1 MCSAFKVLFFG
12 GDGKMYKNEEIEFKT
27 FITKEIYES
36 LIQEFGLD
44 NNVFAQTNHYFD
56 TEDLKLMK
64 EQTVLRIR
72 QKGSNYKITKKT
84 RAEVGADETHI
95 LISKDKALDLLSN
108 GFDAE
113 IIGLPYYVKKIA
125 ELTTYRVSTPYK
137 DGVLFFDKSEYYGK
151 VDYELEY
158 EVDEVNQG
166 KTDFIQFLSDHN
178 IEYKESIRKSKR
190 AYDNR
195 K

>member
-1 MCSAFKVLFFG
+1 
-12 GDGKMYKNEEIEFKT
+12 
-27 FITKEIYES
+27 
-36 LIQEFGLD
+36 
-44 NNVFAQTNHYFD
+44 
-56 TEDLKLMK
+56 MK

-72 QKGSNYKITKKT
+72 QKGNNYKITKKT

-95 LISKDKALDLLSN
+95 LISKDKALDILNN

-151 VDYELEY
+151 VDYEIEY

-166 KTDFIQFLSDHN
+166 KTDFIQFLNDHN

-190 AYDNR
+190 AFDNR

>member
-1 MCSAFKVLFFG
+1 
-12 GDGKMYKNEEIEFKT
+12 MYANKEIEFKT
-27 FITKEIYES
+27 FITEEKYNE
-36 LIQEFGLD
+36 LINAFGLD
-44 NNVFAQTNHYFD
+44 NNVFAQVNHYFD
-56 TEDLKLMK
+56 TEDCKLMQEK
-64 EQTVLRIR
+64 TVLRIR

-95 LISKDKALDLLSN
+95 LISKDKALELLEK
-108 GFDAE
+108 GFDAN

-137 DGVLFFDKSEYYGK
+137 NGILFFDKSEYYGK
-151 VDYELEY
+151 TDYEIEY
-158 EVDEVNQG
+158 EVDDVKEG
-166 KTDFIQFLSDHN
+166 TLSFEQFLKDYN
-178 IEYKESIRKSKR
+178 IEFKESIRKSKR

>member
-1 MCSAFKVLFFG
+1 
-12 GDGKMYKNEEIEFKT
+12 
-27 FITKEIYES
+27 
-36 LIQEFGLD
+36 
-44 NNVFAQTNHYFD
+44 
-56 TEDLKLMK
+56 MK

-72 QKGSNYKITKKT
+72 QKGNNYKITKKT

-95 LISKDKALDLLSN
+95 LISKDKALDILNN

-151 VDYELEY
+151 VDYEIEY

-166 KTDFIQFLSDHN
+166 KTDFIQFLNDHN